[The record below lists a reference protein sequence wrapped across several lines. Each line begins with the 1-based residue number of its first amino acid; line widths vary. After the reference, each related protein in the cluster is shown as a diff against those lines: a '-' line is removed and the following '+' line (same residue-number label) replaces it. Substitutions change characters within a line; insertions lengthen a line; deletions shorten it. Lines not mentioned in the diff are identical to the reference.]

1 MSCVWALI
9 LKAPHTLRMCEIMI
23 LREITGA
30 KKKEVTGGRSKL
42 HKYEL
47 HELYSFA
54 DVVGSKQE

>member
-1 MSCVWALI
+1 
-9 LKAPHTLRMCEIMI
+9 MCEIMI